1 MIPGMQTL
9 KVIYDT
15 DPGVDDAMALLLLAR
30 HKRVELIGVTT
41 VFGNADIATT
51 TRNALY
57 LKQKLGFTAPVAQG
71 AGAPLVGEPDAPP
84 TFVHGVNGLGDIALP
99 AITAAA
105 DPRPAHQL
113 IIDLVK
119 AYPGE
124 VTIIAVGRMTN
135 LERAMREAPEIVG
148 LVKQIV
154 VMGGAFGRNGHTGN
168 VTPVAEANIWGD
180 PDAADIV
187 FGAAWPIA
195 IAGLD
200 VTQATVMTEAY
211 VAELATAAGDDGAFV
226 RAISAFYQNFHRE
239 SAGLD
244 GFYVHDSSAVALALH
259 PEFYQTE
266 TGAIR
271 VVTEGIAIG
280 QTIIKPDGRNY
291 PPGAWDGRPSQTIAI
306 GVDAEAVLKFYRETL
321 VGNGKGGR

>member
-1 MIPGMQTL
+1 MIPDMQTL

-30 HKRVELIGVTT
+30 HKRVDLIGVTT

-57 LKQKLGFTAPVAQG
+57 LKQKLGFSAPVAQG

-84 TFVHGVNGLGDIALP
+84 TFVHGLNGLGDIDLP
-99 AITAAA
+99 PISVSA

-113 IIDLVK
+113 IIDLVT
-119 AYPGE
+119 ATPGE

-135 LERAMREAPEIVG
+135 LERQAPEIVG

-200 VTQATVMTEAY
+200 VTQATVMSETY
-211 VAELATAAGDDGAFV
+211 VAKLAADAGEDGAFV

-291 PPGAWDGRPSQTIAI
+291 PPGAWDGRPSQTIAV
-306 GVDAEAVLKFYRETL
+306 GVDAVAVLKFYRETL
-321 VGNGKGGR
+321 VG

>member
-1 MIPGMQTL
+1 MQKL

-30 HKRVELIGVTT
+30 HPDVDLIGVTT
-41 VFGNADIATT
+41 MFGNADIATT
-51 TRNALY
+51 TRNALF
-57 LKQKLGFTAPVAQG
+57 LKQRFGFAAPVAQG

-84 TFVHGVNGLGDIALP
+84 TFVHGMNGLGDIMLP
-99 AITAAA
+99 AITEAA
-105 DPRPAHQL
+105 DPRHAHQL
-113 IIDLVK
+113 IIELVR
-119 AYPGE
+119 ANPGV

-135 LERAMREAPEIVG
+135 LERAMREAPDIVP

-180 PDAADIV
+180 PDAADLV
-187 FGAAWPIA
+187 FGAAWPVA
-195 IAGLD
+195 IAPLD
-200 VTQATVMTEAY
+200 VTQATIMTEAY
-211 VAELATAAGDDGAFV
+211 LQQLGDTAGSDGAFV

-259 PEFYQTE
+259 PEFYTTE
-266 TGAIR
+266 TGAVR

-280 QTIIKPDGRNY
+280 QTIIKPDGKNF
-291 PPGAWDGRPSQTIAI
+291 PPGPWDGRPSQTIAT
-306 GVDAEAVLKFYRETL
+306 GVDAEAVLAFYRDTL
-321 VGNGKGGR
+321 VGSA

>member
-1 MIPGMQTL
+1 MHDGGMQKL
-9 KVIYDT
+9 KIIYDT

-30 HKRVELIGVTT
+30 HQRIELIGVTT

-57 LKQKLGFTAPVAQG
+57 LKQKLGFSAPVAQG
-71 AGAPLVGEPDAPP
+71 AGAPLVGQPDDPP
-84 TFVHGVNGLGDIALP
+84 TFVHGMNGLGDIDLP
-99 AITAAA
+99 DLTETA

-113 IIDLVK
+113 IIDLVR
-119 AYPGE
+119 ANPGE

-135 LERAMREAPEIVG
+135 LERALREAPEIVG
-148 LVKQIV
+148 LVRQVV

-187 FGAAWPIA
+187 FGAAWPVA

-200 VTQATVMTEAY
+200 VTQQTIMTDAY
-211 VAELATAAGDDGAFV
+211 LAELATAAGSDGAFV

-259 PEFYQTE
+259 AEFYTME

-271 VVTEGIAIG
+271 VVTQGIAIG
-280 QTIIKPDGRNY
+280 QTIIRPDSRNY
-291 PPGAWDGRPSQTIAI
+291 PPGAWDNRPSQSIAVA
-306 GVDAEAVLKFYRETL
+306 VDAEAVLKLYRDTL
-321 VGNGKGGR
+321 VG

>member
-1 MIPGMQTL
+1 MMGHMQKL
-9 KVIYDT
+9 KIIYDT

-30 HKRVELIGVTT
+30 HQRIELIGITT

-51 TRNALY
+51 TRNALF
-57 LKQKLGFTAPVAQG
+57 LKQKLGLTAPVARG
-71 AGAPLVGEPDAPP
+71 AGAPLVGEPDDPP
-84 TFVHGVNGLGDIALP
+84 TFVHGMNGLGDILLP
-99 AITAAA
+99 DINEKA

-113 IIDLVK
+113 IIDLVR
-119 AYPGE
+119 ANPGE

-148 LVKQIV
+148 LVKQVV

-200 VTQATVMTEAY
+200 VTQETIMTEAY
-211 VAELATAAGDDGAFV
+211 LEELGDAAGSDGAFV
-226 RAISAFYQNFHRE
+226 RAVSAFYQNFHRE
-239 SAGLD
+239 SSELD
-244 GFYVHDSSAVALALH
+244 GFFVHDSSAVALALH
-259 PEFYQTE
+259 PELYTME
-266 TGAIR
+266 AGAIR

-280 QTIIKPDGRNY
+280 QTIIKPDGRGY
-291 PPGAWDGRPSQTIAI
+291 PPGAWDNRPSQSIAV
-306 GVDAEAVLKFYRETL
+306 GVDADAVLKLYRNTL
-321 VGNGKGGR
+321 VGG

>member
-1 MIPGMQTL
+1 MHDGGMQKL
-9 KVIYDT
+9 KIIYDT

-30 HKRVELIGVTT
+30 HQRVELIGVTT

-57 LKQKLGFTAPVAQG
+57 LKQRLGFSAPVAQG
-71 AGAPLVGEPDAPP
+71 AGAPLVGQPDDPP
-84 TFVHGVNGLGDIALP
+84 TFVHGMNGLGDIDLP
-99 AITAAA
+99 DITETA

-113 IIDLVK
+113 IIDLVR
-119 AYPGE
+119 ANPGE

-135 LERAMREAPEIVG
+135 LERALREAPEIVG
-148 LVKQIV
+148 LVRQVV

-187 FGAAWPIA
+187 FGAAWPVA

-200 VTQATVMTEAY
+200 VTQQTIMTEAY
-211 VAELATAAGDDGAFV
+211 LAELATAAGSDGAFV
-226 RAISAFYQNFHRE
+226 RAISAFYQNFHHA

-259 PEFYQTE
+259 PEFYRVE

-271 VVTEGIAIG
+271 VVTEGIAVG

-291 PPGAWDGRPSQTIAI
+291 PPGAWDGRPSQSIAVA
-306 GVDAEAVLKFYRETL
+306 VDAEAVLRFYRSTL
-321 VGNGKGGR
+321 VGD

>member
-1 MIPGMQTL
+1 MQKL
-9 KVIYDT
+9 KIIYDT

-30 HKRVELIGVTT
+30 HQRIELIGVTT

-57 LKQKLGFTAPVAQG
+57 LKQKLGFAAPVAQG
-71 AGAPLVGEPDAPP
+71 AGAPLVGQPDDPP
-84 TFVHGVNGLGDIALP
+84 TFVHGMNGLGDIALP
-99 AITAAA
+99 DITETA

-113 IIDLVK
+113 IIDLVR
-119 AYPGE
+119 ANPGE

-135 LERAMREAPEIVG
+135 LERALCEAPEIVG
-148 LVKQIV
+148 LVRQVV

-187 FGAAWPIA
+187 FGAAWPVA

-200 VTQATVMTEAY
+200 VTQQTIMTDAY
-211 VAELATAAGDDGAFV
+211 VAELATAAGSDGAFV

-259 PEFYQTE
+259 PEFYTRE

-271 VVTEGIAIG
+271 VVTHGIAIG
-280 QTIIKPDGRNY
+280 QTIIKPDSRNY
-291 PPGAWDGRPSQTIAI
+291 PPGAWDNRPSQSIAVA
-306 GVDAEAVLKFYRETL
+306 VDAAAVLRFYRDTL
-321 VGNGKGGR
+321 VGD

>member
-1 MIPGMQTL
+1 MHDGGMQKL
-9 KVIYDT
+9 KIIYDT

-30 HKRVELIGVTT
+30 HQRVELIGVTT

-57 LKQKLGFTAPVAQG
+57 LKQRLGFSAPVAQG
-71 AGAPLVGEPDAPP
+71 AGAPLVGQPDDPP
-84 TFVHGVNGLGDIALP
+84 TFVHGMNGLGDIDLP
-99 AITAAA
+99 DITETA

-113 IIDLVK
+113 IIDLVR
-119 AYPGE
+119 ANPGE

-135 LERAMREAPEIVG
+135 LERALREAPEIVG
-148 LVKQIV
+148 LVRQVV

-187 FGAAWPIA
+187 FGAAWPVA

-200 VTQATVMTEAY
+200 VTQQTIMTEAY
-211 VAELATAAGDDGAFV
+211 LAELATAAGSDGAFV
-226 RAISAFYQNFHRE
+226 RAISAFYQNFHRA

-259 PEFYQTE
+259 PEFYRVE

-271 VVTEGIAIG
+271 VVTEGIAVG

-291 PPGAWDGRPSQTIAI
+291 PPGAWDGRPSQSIAVA
-306 GVDAEAVLKFYRETL
+306 VDAEAVLRFYRSTL
-321 VGNGKGGR
+321 VGD

>member
-1 MIPGMQTL
+1 MHDGGMNTL

-30 HKRVELIGVTT
+30 HQRIKLIGVTT

-71 AGAPLVGEPDAPP
+71 AGSPLVGEPDAPP
-84 TFVHGVNGLGDIALP
+84 TFVHGMNGLGDIVLP
-99 AITAAA
+99 AITEAA

-113 IIDLVK
+113 IIDLVR
-119 AYPGE
+119 ANPHE

-135 LERAMREAPEIVG
+135 LERALREAPEIVG
-148 LVKQIV
+148 LVKQVV
-154 VMGGAFGRNGHTGN
+154 VMGGAFGRNGNTGN

-187 FGAAWPIA
+187 FGAAWPVA

-200 VTQATVMTEAY
+200 VTQQTIMTEAY
-211 VAELATAAGDDGAFV
+211 LEELGDAAGSDGAFV
-226 RAISAFYQNFHRE
+226 RAISTFYQNFHRE

-244 GFYVHDSSAVALALH
+244 GFYVHNSSAVALALH
-259 PEFYQTE
+259 PEFYRME

-271 VVTEGIAIG
+271 VVSEGIAIG
-280 QTIIKPDGRNY
+280 QTIIKPDSKGF
-291 PPGAWDGRPSQTIAI
+291 PPGAWDGRPSQSVAVS
-306 GVDAEAVLKFYRETL
+306 VDAAAVLKFYRDTL
-321 VGNGKGGR
+321 VGNG

>member
-1 MIPGMQTL
+1 MHDDGMQNL

-30 HKRVELIGVTT
+30 HRRIELIGVTS

-57 LKQKLGFTAPVAQG
+57 LKQKLGFSAPVAQG
-71 AGAPLVGEPDAPP
+71 AGAPLVGEPDDPP
-84 TFVHGVNGLGDIALP
+84 TFVHGRNGLGDIDLP
-99 AITAAA
+99 AITEAA

-113 IIDLVK
+113 IIDLVR
-119 AYPGE
+119 ANPNE

-148 LVKQIV
+148 LVKQVV
-154 VMGGAFGRNGHTGN
+154 VMGGAFGRNGNAGN

-200 VTQATVMTEAY
+200 VTQQTIMTEAY
-211 VAELATAAGDDGAFV
+211 LAELAAAAGSDGEFV

-239 SAGLD
+239 STGLD
-244 GFYVHDSSAVALALH
+244 GCYVHDSSAVALALH
-259 PEFYQTE
+259 PEFYTME

-280 QTIIKPDGRNY
+280 QTIIKPDGRGY
-291 PPGAWDGRPSQTIAI
+291 PPGAWDNRPSQSIAV
-306 GVDAEAVLKFYRETL
+306 GVDADAVLKFYRDTL
-321 VGNGKGGR
+321 VGG

>member
-1 MIPGMQTL
+1 MHDGGMQKL
-9 KVIYDT
+9 KIIYDT
-15 DPGVDDAMALLLLAR
+15 APGVDDAMALLLLAR
-30 HKRVELIGVTT
+30 HQRIDLIGVTT
-41 VFGNADIATT
+41 VFGNANIATT

-71 AGAPLVGEPDAPP
+71 AGAPLVGQPDDPP
-84 TFVHGVNGLGDIALP
+84 TFVHGMNGLGDIDLP
-99 AITAAA
+99 DITKTA

-113 IIDLVK
+113 IIDLVR
-119 AYPGE
+119 ANPGE
-124 VTIIAVGRMTN
+124 VTIVAVGRMTN
-135 LERAMREAPEIVG
+135 LERALREAPEIVG
-148 LVKQIV
+148 LVRQVV

-187 FGAAWPIA
+187 FGAAWPVA

-200 VTQATVMTEAY
+200 VTQQTIMTDAY
-211 VAELATAAGDDGAFV
+211 VAELASAAGSDGAFV

-259 PEFYQTE
+259 PEFYTME

-291 PPGAWDGRPSQTIAI
+291 PPGAWDNRPSQSIAVS
-306 GVDAEAVLKFYRETL
+306 VDAEAVLKFYRDTL
-321 VGNGKGGR
+321 VGD

>member
-1 MIPGMQTL
+1 MHDGGMQKL
-9 KVIYDT
+9 KIIYDT

-30 HKRVELIGVTT
+30 HQRIELIGVTT

-57 LKQKLGFTAPVAQG
+57 LKQKLGFSAPVAQG
-71 AGAPLVGEPDAPP
+71 AGAPLVGQPDDPP
-84 TFVHGVNGLGDIALP
+84 TFVHGMNGLGDIDLP
-99 AITAAA
+99 DLTETA

-113 IIDLVK
+113 IIDLVR
-119 AYPGE
+119 ANPGD

-135 LERAMREAPEIVG
+135 LERALREAPEIVG
-148 LVKQIV
+148 LVRQVV

-187 FGAAWPIA
+187 FGAAWPVA

-200 VTQATVMTEAY
+200 VTQQTIMTDAY
-211 VAELATAAGDDGAFV
+211 LAELATAAGSDGAFV

-259 PEFYQTE
+259 PEFYTME

-271 VVTEGIAIG
+271 VVTQGIAIG
-280 QTIIKPDGRNY
+280 QTIIRPDSRNY
-291 PPGAWDGRPSQTIAI
+291 PPGAWDNRPSQSIAVA
-306 GVDAEAVLKFYRETL
+306 VDAEAVLKLYRDTL
-321 VGNGKGGR
+321 VG

>member
-1 MIPGMQTL
+1 MQTL

-30 HKRVELIGVTT
+30 HKRIELIGVTT

-57 LKQKLGFTAPVAQG
+57 LKQKLGFSAPVAGG

-84 TFVHGVNGLGDIALP
+84 TFVHGMNGLGDIDLP
-99 AITAAA
+99 DITAAA

-119 AYPGE
+119 ADPGE

-148 LVKQIV
+148 LVRQIV

-200 VTQATVMTEAY
+200 VTQATVMTETY
-211 VAELATAAGDDGAFV
+211 VAELAAAGEDGAFV

-259 PEFYQTE
+259 PEFYQME

-291 PPGAWDGRPSQTIAI
+291 PPGAWDGRPSQRIAV
-306 GVDAEAVLKFYRETL
+306 GVNAGAVLKFYRDTL
-321 VGNGKGGR
+321 VGSG

>member
-1 MIPGMQTL
+1 MMSGMQTL

-30 HKRVELIGVTT
+30 HPRIELIGVTT

-57 LKQKLGFTAPVAQG
+57 LKQKLGFSAPIAQG

-84 TFVHGVNGLGDIALP
+84 TFVHGVNGLGDIWLP
-99 AITAAA
+99 AVTETA

-113 IIDLVK
+113 IIDLVR
-119 AYPGE
+119 ANPHE

-148 LVKQIV
+148 LVKQV
-154 VMGGAFGRNGHTGN
+154 LVMGGAFGRNGHTGN

-187 FGAAWPIA
+187 FGAAWPVS

-200 VTQATVMTEAY
+200 VTQATIMTEPY
-211 VAELATAAGDDGAFV
+211 LEELADAAGSDGAFV

-259 PEFYQTE
+259 PEFYKVE

-291 PPGAWDGRPSQTIAI
+291 PPGPWDGRPSQSIAV
-306 GVDAEAVLKFYRETL
+306 GVDADAVLKLYRDTL
-321 VGNGKGGR
+321 VGGA

>member
-1 MIPGMQTL
+1 MHDDGMQKL
-9 KVIYDT
+9 KIIYDT

-30 HKRVELIGVTT
+30 HQRIELIGVTT

-57 LKQKLGFTAPVAQG
+57 LKQKLGFAAPVAQG
-71 AGAPLVGEPDAPP
+71 AGAPLVGQPDDPP
-84 TFVHGVNGLGDIALP
+84 TFVHGMNGLGDVALP
-99 AITAAA
+99 DITETA

-113 IIDLVK
+113 IIDLVR
-119 AYPGE
+119 ANPGE
-124 VTIIAVGRMTN
+124 VVIVAVGRMTN
-135 LERAMREAPEIVG
+135 LERALREAPEIVG
-148 LVKQIV
+148 LVRQVV

-187 FGAAWPIA
+187 FGAAWPVA

-200 VTQATVMTEAY
+200 VTQQTIMTDAY
-211 VAELATAAGDDGAFV
+211 LNELATAAGSDGAFV
-226 RAISAFYQNFHRE
+226 RAISAFYQTFHRA

-259 PEFYQTE
+259 PEFYRVE

-291 PPGAWDGRPSQTIAI
+291 PPGAWDNRPSQSIAVA
-306 GVDAEAVLKFYRETL
+306 VDAAAVLRFYRDTL
-321 VGNGKGGR
+321 VG

>member
-1 MIPGMQTL
+1 MHDGGMQKL
-9 KVIYDT
+9 KIIYDT

-30 HKRVELIGVTT
+30 HQRIELIGVTT

-57 LKQKLGFTAPVAQG
+57 LKQKLGFSAPVAQG
-71 AGAPLVGEPDAPP
+71 AGAPLVGQPDDPP
-84 TFVHGVNGLGDIALP
+84 TFVHGMNGLGDIDLP
-99 AITAAA
+99 DLTETA

-113 IIDLVK
+113 IIDLVR
-119 AYPGE
+119 ANPGE

-135 LERAMREAPEIVG
+135 LERALREAPEIVG
-148 LVKQIV
+148 LVRQVV

-187 FGAAWPIA
+187 FGAAWPVA

-200 VTQATVMTEAY
+200 VTQQTIMTDAY
-211 VAELATAAGDDGAFV
+211 LAELATAAGSDGAFV

-259 PEFYQTE
+259 PEFYTME

-271 VVTEGIAIG
+271 VVTQGIAIG
-280 QTIIKPDGRNY
+280 QTIIRPDSRNY
-291 PPGAWDGRPSQTIAI
+291 PPGAWDNRPSQSIAVA
-306 GVDAEAVLKFYRETL
+306 VDAESVLKLYRDTL
-321 VGNGKGGR
+321 VG